1 MELIFLL
8 TINLLFLLLIIAP
21 EGMYP
26 RGIRDVFAK
35 LYKEEGLKA
44 LYAGVTP
51 VMLRAFPAN
60 AACFLGVEYGLKGL
74 NFIFPPTKHEDL
86 KSQTF

>member
-1 MELIFLL
+1 MFTFL
-8 TINLLFLLLIIAP
+8 AP

-26 RGIRDVFAK
+26 RGVRDVFAK

-44 LYAGVTP
+44 LYSGVTP

-60 AACFLGVEYGLKGL
+60 AACFLGVEFGLKGL
-74 NFIFPPTKHEDL
+74 NFMFPPKQDNL
-86 KSQTF
+86 KSQTL

>member
-1 MELIFLL
+1 L
-8 TINLLFLLLIIAP
+8 THFYILAAP

-35 LYKEEGLKA
+35 LYREEGLKA

-60 AACFLGVEYGLKGL
+60 AACFLGVEFGLKGL
-74 NFIFPPTKHEDL
+74 DFIFPPKKN
-86 KSQTF
+86 KSLEIN

>member
-1 MELIFLL
+1 
-8 TINLLFLLLIIAP
+8 
-21 EGMYP
+21 MYP
-26 RGIRDVFAK
+26 RGVRDVFAK

-44 LYAGVTP
+44 LYAGVAP

-74 NFIFPPTKHEDL
+74 NFFFPSTKHEDF
-86 KSQTF
+86 KSQTI